1 MLYFIQILFEHFIYT
16 IFPLKYKENVI
27 NLLKQTTGRALQ
39 VLIFP
44 LHCTRCPL
52 WLSAKVFIWPARGK
66 QVFYYFLFSVLDILC
81 NCTSGK
87 FLHLQVSVITLPRL
101 CLSVRPTRRS
111 FVRSFVHFFRLSLCL
126 SIFFWTCTLGG
137 RGGGG
142 GGWRWG
148 GGGGCL
154 HLPWTGI
161 MSFIYLFSEI
171 KPLQIIQTHA
181 SFFSKFLLILFR

>member
-66 QVFYYFLFSVLDILC
+66 QVFYYLLFSVLDILW

-101 CLSVRPTRRS
+101 CLSVRPTSRS
-111 FVRSFVHFFRLSLCL
+111 FVRSFLPSVSLSFNFFLYMLY
-126 SIFFWTCTLGG
+126 FG
-137 RGGGG
+137 RK
-142 GGWRWG
+142 
-148 GGGGCL
+148 GGCGGV
-154 HLPWTGI
+154 HL
-161 MSFIYLFSEI
+161 FI
-171 KPLQIIQTHA
+171 
-181 SFFSKFLLILFR
+181 